1 MLSNLIPF
9 YNRGGDASTTNTSL
23 NANTALN
30 ANISLNAKVSRGQR
44 RKRVF
49 PPFSLSS
56 IIR

>member
-9 YNRGGDASTTNTSL
+9 YNRGGDASTTNTS
-23 NANTALN
+23 LN